1 MNRNEERNSKPTK
14 QIGGPASWQRTKT
27 DLKKKIGSPDYS
39 KWIDGLRFVAEVNGE
54 IIIAA
59 KDRLTF
65 DRVQSLYRRDIEK
78 LWSVHDEEGR
88 PIQILCWPSAP
99 KELKELTPD
108 PWATANTTS
117 DQVQSGPRDAMM
129 SFDNLVVGQ
138 SNEVAVTLA
147 QKIAKGERMPT
158 PIAFIY
164 GPQGVGK
171 THIMRGLEKAV
182 SDRSPE
188 IQTLFMSAEEF
199 MTRYHAGVKV
209 RDTSDLK
216 RELRSKEVVLI
227 DDLQWISGKPG
238 TDTEFFASIRAITTA
253 GGQVVLTADAAPG
266 DLKGFSERLRNE
278 LQGAMAAEVSAP
290 DEDMRRRIVDCHADV
305 IEAESPG
312 FHIDGVFRN
321 KLVSRVRG
329 TGRNLCGVIWSLYT
343 ESEFGKKE
351 ITAAM
356 IEKVIIRQE
365 GTLKPP
371 TLDAVKRAAMR
382 TFNVSKSDLESPC
395 KQQSIVYPRQ
405 IAMYLCRT
413 LTKKSLPQI
422 GRSFGKRDHTTVLH
436 AVRKITKKMDIDPE
450 LAMDVD
456 RVTETLRTMQVEG
469 NA

>member
-1 MNRNEERNSKPTK
+1 MLTWQKTK
-14 QIGGPASWQRTKT
+14 Q
-27 DLKKKIGSPDYS
+27 DLKKKVGKTEFT
-39 KWIDGLRFVAEVNGE
+39 KWIEDLRFVADVDGVVM
-54 IIIAA
+54 IAA
-59 KDRLTF
+59 RDRLTH
-65 DRVQSLYRRDIEK
+65 DRVQSEYRRDIDSF
-78 LWSVHDEEGR
+78 WRSRDDRQR
-88 PIQILCWPSAP
+88 PARIICWADASSD
-99 KELKELTPD
+99 LKALTPD
-108 PWATANTTS
+108 PWAKDELPQKTLRKN
-117 DQVQSGPRDAMM
+117 PRDEMM
-129 SFDNLVVGQ
+129 SFDTLVVGA
-138 SNEVAVTLA
+138 SNEVAVTMA
-147 QKIAKGERMPT
+147 KHIAEGRHMPS

-171 THIMRGLEKAV
+171 THLMKGLEKSA
-182 SDRSPE
+182 REHSP
-188 IQTLFMSAEEF
+188 QTQVLMMSAEEF

-216 RELRSKEVVLI
+216 RDLRTKDLVLI

-238 TDTEFFASIRAITTA
+238 TDTEFFASVRAITSA
-253 GGQVVLTADAAPG
+253 GGQVVMTADAAPG
-266 DLKGFSERLRNE
+266 DLTGFSERLRNE
-278 LQGAMAAEVSAP
+278 LQGAIAAEVSLP
-290 DEDMRRRIVDCHADV
+290 DDDMRRAIVDCHADI
-305 IEAESPG
+305 IEAEAPN
-312 FHIDGVFRN
+312 FHLSDDFRN
-321 KLVSRVRG
+321 KLVRRVRG
-329 TGRNLCGVIWSLYT
+329 PGRNLCGVIWSLYT
-343 ESEFGKKE
+343 ESGFGQKE

-365 GTLKPP
+365 GTLQTP

-436 AVRKITKKMDIDPE
+436 AVRKISKKMDQDPE

>member
-1 MNRNEERNSKPTK
+1 
-14 QIGGPASWQRTKT
+14 
-27 DLKKKIGSPDYS
+27 
-39 KWIDGLRFVAEVNGE
+39 
-54 IIIAA
+54 
-59 KDRLTF
+59 
-65 DRVQSLYRRDIEK
+65 
-78 LWSVHDEEGR
+78 
-88 PIQILCWPSAP
+88 
-99 KELKELTPD
+99 
-108 PWATANTTS
+108 
-117 DQVQSGPRDAMM
+117 MM
-129 SFDNLVVGQ
+129 SFDSLVVGE
-138 SNEVAVTLA
+138 SNEVAFNLA
-147 QKIAKGERMPT
+147 KRIADGEHMPA

-171 THIMRGLEKAV
+171 THLMKGLEKYTIARAPQLQV
-182 SDRSPE
+182 
-188 IQTLFMSAEEF
+188 LMMSAEEF

-216 RELRSKEVVLI
+216 RDLRTKDLVLI

-238 TDTEFFASIRAITTA
+238 TDTEFFASIRAITAA
-253 GGQVVLTADAAPG
+253 GGQVVLTADTAPG
-266 DLKGFSERLRNE
+266 DLTGFSERLRNE
-278 LQGAMAAEVSAP
+278 LQGAMAAEVTLP
-290 DEDMRRRIVDCHADV
+290 DEDMRRAIVDCHADL
-305 IEAESPG
+305 IEAQAQR
-312 FHIDGVFRN
+312 FHLSDAFRD
-321 KLVSRVRG
+321 KLVRRVRG
-329 TGRNLCGVIWSLYT
+329 PGRNLCGVIWSLYT
-343 ESEFGKKE
+343 ETGFGQKE

-365 GTLKPP
+365 GTLQTP

-436 AVRKITKKMDIDPE
+436 AVRKITKKMDDDPE

>member
-1 MNRNEERNSKPTK
+1 MDRQQERNSRLIIEGKGPVFWQKTK
-14 QIGGPASWQRTKT
+14 A
-27 DLKKKIGSPDYS
+27 DLKKKIGNTDYS
-39 KWIDGLRFVAEVNGE
+39 KWIEDLRFVAEVE
-54 IIIAA
+54 DQIIIAA
-59 KDRLTF
+59 RDRLTH
-65 DRVQSLYRRDIEK
+65 DRVQSEYRRDIENF
-78 LWSVHDEEGR
+78 WRARDEKQR
-88 PIQILCWPSAP
+88 PVRVISWPNAP
-99 KELKELTPD
+99 SELVELAPN
-108 PWATANTTS
+108 PWAKEETS
-117 DQVQSGPRDAMM
+117 GKTPRKNSRDDMM
-129 SFDNLVVGQ
+129 SFETLVVGA
-138 SNEVAVTLA
+138 SNEVAVELA
-147 QKIAKGERMPT
+147 QRIAAGEHTPS
-158 PIAFIY
+158 PIAYIS

-171 THIMRGLEKAV
+171 THLMRGLEKAA
-182 SDRSPE
+182 
-188 IQTLFMSAEEF
+188 QTRNPDLQILFMSAEEF

-216 RELRSKEVVLI
+216 RDLRTKDLVLI

-238 TDTEFFASIRAITTA
+238 TDTEFFASIRAITSA
-253 GGQVVLTADAAPG
+253 GGQVVMTADVAPG

-278 LQGAMAAEVSAP
+278 LQGAMAAEVTQP
-290 DEDMRRRIVDCHADV
+290 DETMRREIVNRHADL
-305 IEAESPG
+305 IEEEAPN
-312 FHIDGVFRN
+312 FHLSDEFRN
-321 KLVSRVRG
+321 KLVRRVRG
-329 TGRNLCGVIWSLYT
+329 PGRNLCGVIWSLYT
-343 ESEFGKKE
+343 ETGFGKKE
-351 ITAAM
+351 ITSAM

-365 GTLKPP
+365 GTLQTP

-436 AVRKITKKMDIDPE
+436 AVRKITKKMDVDPE

>member
-1 MNRNEERNSKPTK
+1 MDRHEERNSREFNEGKGKVTWQQTK
-14 QIGGPASWQRTKT
+14 E
-27 DLKKKIGSPDYS
+27 DLKKKIGETNYS
-39 KWIDGLRFVAEVNGE
+39 KWIEDLQFVAEVDGVVM
-54 IIIAA
+54 IAA
-59 KDRLTF
+59 KDRFTH
-65 DRVQSLYRRDIEK
+65 DRVQSEYRRDIETRWLARDDK
-78 LWSVHDEEGR
+78 NR
-88 PIQILCWPSAP
+88 AARIICWADASAD
-99 KELKELTPD
+99 LKALTDD
-108 PWATANTTS
+108 PWMKERA
-117 DQVQSGPRDAMM
+117 QSAAPRKHPRDEMM
-129 SFDNLVVGQ
+129 SFENLVVGA
-138 SNEVAVTLA
+138 SNEVAATLINR
-147 QKIAKGERMPT
+147 IADGENLPT

-171 THIMRGLEKAV
+171 THLMRALQKRT
-182 SDRSPE
+182 SSRRPDT
-188 IQTLFMSAEEF
+188 QMLFMSAEEF

-216 RELRSKEVVLI
+216 RDLRTKDLVMI

-238 TDTEFFASIRAITTA
+238 TDTEFFANIRAITSA
-253 GGQVVLTADAAPG
+253 GGQVVMTADAAPG

-278 LQGAMAAEVSAP
+278 MQGSIAAEVSQP
-290 DEDMRRRIVDCHADV
+290 DDEMRRKIVDCHADL
-305 IEAESPG
+305 IEAEAAG
-312 FHIDGVFRN
+312 F
-321 KLVSRVRG
+321 KLSDELRGRLVRRVRG
-329 TGRNLCGVIWSLYT
+329 PGRNLCGVIWSLYT
-343 ESEFGKKE
+343 ETRFGKKE

-365 GTLKPP
+365 GTLQTP

-436 AVRKITKKMDIDPE
+436 AVRKITKKMDLDPD

>member
-1 MNRNEERNSKPTK
+1 MDRHEERNSTQQKTGKGKVTWQQTK
-14 QIGGPASWQRTKT
+14 E
-27 DLKKKIGSPDYS
+27 DLKKKIGNTDYS
-39 KWIDGLRFVAEVNGE
+39 KWIKGLRFVAEVDGVVM
-54 IIIAA
+54 IAA
-59 KDRLTF
+59 KDRYTH
-65 DRVQSLYRRDIEK
+65 DRVQSEYRRDIETRWAARDDK
-78 LWSVHDEEGR
+78 KR
-88 PIQILCWPSAP
+88 PARIICWADASSDVKA
-99 KELKELTPD
+99 LMSD
-108 PWATANTTS
+108 PWAKERAKAATPRKH
-117 DQVQSGPRDAMM
+117 PRDDMM
-129 SFDNLVVGQ
+129 TFDTLVVGA
-138 SNEVAVTLA
+138 SNEVAVTLVSA
-147 QKIAKGERMPT
+147 IADGENLPT
-158 PIAFIY
+158 AIAFIY

-171 THIMRGLEKAV
+171 THLMRALQKRLLQ
-182 SDRSPE
+182 RSPDT
-188 IQTLFMSAEEF
+188 QVLMMSAEEF

-216 RELRSKEVVLI
+216 RDLRTKDVVLI

-238 TDTEFFASIRAITTA
+238 TDTEFFANIRAITSS
-253 GGQVVLTADAAPG
+253 GGQVVMTADAAPG

-278 LQGAMAAEVSAP
+278 MQGSIAAEVSQP
-290 DEDMRRRIVDCHADV
+290 DEEMRRKIVDCHAEL
-305 IEAESPG
+305 IEAEAPG
-312 FHIDGVFRN
+312 FHLNDEFRGR
-321 KLVSRVRG
+321 LVRRVRG
-329 TGRNLCGVIWSLYT
+329 PGRNLCGVIWSLYT
-343 ESEFGKKE
+343 ETGFGKKE

-365 GTLKPP
+365 GKLQTP

-413 LTKKSLPQI
+413 LTQKSLPQI

-436 AVRKITKKMDIDPE
+436 AVRKITKKMDMDPD

>member
-1 MNRNEERNSKPTK
+1 MDRFEERNSNHVNEGKGLLTWQKTK
-14 QIGGPASWQRTKT
+14 Q
-27 DLKKKIGSPDYS
+27 DLKKKVGNTEYT
-39 KWIDGLRFVAEVNGE
+39 KWIDDLRFVADVDGVVM
-54 IIIAA
+54 IAA
-59 KDRLTF
+59 RDRLTH
-65 DRVQSLYRRDIEK
+65 DRVQSEYRRDIDTF
-78 LWSVHDEEGR
+78 WRSRDDRQR
-88 PIQILCWPSAP
+88 PAKVICWVDATS
-99 KELKELTPD
+99 ELKALATD
-108 PWATANTTS
+108 PWAKDEFPEKTLRKN
-117 DQVQSGPRDAMM
+117 PRDEMM
-129 SFDNLVVGQ
+129 SFDTLVVGE
-138 SNEVAVTLA
+138 SNEVAVDMA
-147 QKIAKGERMPT
+147 KRIAEGEHMPS

-171 THIMRGLEKAV
+171 THLMKGLEKYALSRAPNTQV
-182 SDRSPE
+182 
-188 IQTLFMSAEEF
+188 LMMSAEEF
-199 MTRYHAGVKV
+199 TTRYHAGVKV

-216 RELRSKEVVLI
+216 RDLRTKDLVLI

-238 TDTEFFASIRAITTA
+238 TDTEFFANVRAITAA
-253 GGQVVLTADAAPG
+253 GGQVVMTADAAPG
-266 DLKGFSERLRNE
+266 DLTGFSERLRNE
-278 LQGAMAAEVSAP
+278 LQGAMAAEVSLP
-290 DEDMRRRIVDCHADV
+290 DEDMRREIVDRHADI
-305 IEAESPG
+305 IEQQAPN
-312 FHIDGVFRN
+312 FHLNEVFRE
-321 KLVSRVRG
+321 KLVRRVRG
-329 TGRNLCGVIWSLYT
+329 PGRNLCGVIWSLYT
-343 ESEFGKKE
+343 ESGFGKKE

-365 GTLKPP
+365 GTLQTP

-436 AVRKITKKMDIDPE
+436 AVRKISKKMDDDPE

>member
-1 MNRNEERNSKPTK
+1 MDRFEERNSKHITEGKGLITWQKTK
-14 QIGGPASWQRTKT
+14 Q
-27 DLKKKIGSPDYS
+27 DLKKKVGATEYA
-39 KWIDGLRFVAEVNGE
+39 KWIDDLRFVADVDGVVM
-54 IIIAA
+54 IAA
-59 KDRLTF
+59 RDRLTH
-65 DRVQSLYRRDIEK
+65 DRVQSEYRRDIASF
-78 LWSVHDEEGR
+78 WRVRDDRDR
-88 PIQILCWPSAP
+88 PARIICWADASAD
-99 KELKELTPD
+99 LKALTSD
-108 PWATANTTS
+108 PWAREEAQAKTLRKN
-117 DQVQSGPRDAMM
+117 PRDEMM
-129 SFDNLVVGQ
+129 SFDTLVVGE
-138 SNEVAVTLA
+138 SNEVAFNLA
-147 QKIAKGERMPT
+147 KRIADGEHMPA

-171 THIMRGLEKAV
+171 THLMKGLEKYTLA
-182 SDRSPE
+182 RAP
-188 IQTLFMSAEEF
+188 QTQVLMMSAEEF
-199 MTRYHAGVKV
+199 MTRYHAGVKI

-216 RELRSKEVVLI
+216 RDLRSKDLVLI

-238 TDTEFFASIRAITTA
+238 TDTEFFASIRAITAA
-253 GGQVVLTADAAPG
+253 GGQVVLTADTAPG
-266 DLKGFSERLRNE
+266 DLTGFSERLRNE
-278 LQGAMAAEVSAP
+278 LQGAMAAEVTLP
-290 DEDMRRRIVDCHADV
+290 DETMRRAIVDCHADI
-305 IEAESPG
+305 IEGQAPRFSLSNA
-312 FHIDGVFRN
+312 FRD

-329 TGRNLCGVIWSLYT
+329 PGRNLCGVIWSLYT
-343 ESEFGKKE
+343 ESGFGQKE

-365 GTLKPP
+365 GTLQPP

-436 AVRKITKKMDIDPE
+436 AVRKISKKMGDDPE